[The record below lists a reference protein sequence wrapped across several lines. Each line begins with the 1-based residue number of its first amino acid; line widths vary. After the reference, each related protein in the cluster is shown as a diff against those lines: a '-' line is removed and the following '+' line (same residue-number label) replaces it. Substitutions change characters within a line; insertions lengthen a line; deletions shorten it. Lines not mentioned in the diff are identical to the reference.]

1 MAVMSGLR
9 VLLVDDS
16 PDFRKLLARM
26 LRALGFEIAA
36 SVGSGEEALRILD
49 GEPADVV
56 ILDIAMPGLSG
67 LETAQ
72 RIRQMSAD
80 TKLLILSLHSTPEY
94 QEAAAAIG
102 VDAYVCKANL
112 VPELPRVLAELAA

>member
-1 MAVMSGLR
+1 MSVVR

-36 SVGSGEEALRILD
+36 SVGSGEEALRVLD
-49 GEPADVV
+49 SEPADVV

-72 RIRQMSAD
+72 RIRATSAD

-94 QEAAAAIG
+94 QAAAAAIG

>member
-1 MAVMSGLR
+1 MSGLR